1 MYLLDGDCGYTAL
14 GISRQELVRVLDCY
28 LQKRMSPEDPI
39 RIELQWQLDNMLA
52 NDREVLIALGGVT
65 IDNYVRH
72 FIAQN
77 ASDFQSNQV
86 IAQHNAPGT
95 INRWVNYLDLGD
107 GIIPDFRE
115 EQHGLGVIIAT
126 LLNRQIIVH
135 VQGARGIYT
144 ETFNPIPD
152 VIIEEPIGT
161 TRSGSGPIDLFIREG
176 EAHFDILRR
185 MDDE

>member
-52 NDREVLIALGGVT
+52 NDREALIALGGVT

-77 ASDFQSNQV
+77 ASNFQSNQV
-86 IAQHNAPGT
+86 IAQHNKPLAK
-95 INRWVNYLDLGD
+95 V
-107 GIIPDFRE
+107 
-115 EQHGLGVIIAT
+115 
-126 LLNRQIIVH
+126 
-135 VQGARGIYT
+135 
-144 ETFNPIPD
+144 
-152 VIIEEPIGT
+152 
-161 TRSGSGPIDLFIREG
+161 
-176 EAHFDILRR
+176 
-185 MDDE
+185 